1 MAIASVTFAAGAFWG
16 NRRDRKLPARAAK
29 NHANNNDFSA
39 SEAMLNDELVLHN
52 DNHHVKTKG

>member
-16 NRRDRKLPARAAK
+16 NRRDRKLPAVAASQ
-29 NHANNNDFSA
+29 NYANNGFSA
-39 SEAMLNDELVLHN
+39 SEPVLKEELVLHN